1 MRSAQMRYNKELQ
14 SLAADAQQRIAINQQ
29 RDKMRRLMQ
38 SIANGKEEVPVAD
51 LLLAAE
57 LANVSMT
64 EEQKKLYFT
73 TPYANKF
80 ASTWEPN
87 TPRTDY
93 GLECSPRAVKW
104 RQFDAAL
111 KHARLQN
118 HGDVAS
124 ALEYYANKEA
134 QALADEKRRD
144 EEAKALA
151 QARAQASNTNVK
163 PTGGISDDQLK
174 MVHKIVK
181 QRLATQYSEI
191 RTAFRAFDKDHSGN
205 ISAKE
210 CTEALLA
217 LNVGVPRKWIDHL
230 VNIADY
236 DRDGEINYK
245 EFARILTSEDITK
258 IKKEGAEE
266 EGLVDSE
273 RKDWY
278 NEENGITKKD
288 IFNAQSKIRDM
299 LMERGGLTK
308 MFRNVDEDKSGWCS
322 RAEMRRL
329 VMNLNLETV
338 IRPKVIEEIINMMDV
353 DKDDHINFKE
363 YARVITAENIL
374 DLGVVKKNPMGGQW
388 RAGQGN

>member
-1 MRSAQMRYNKELQ
+1 MSWHNYACTTTRTHAHAHAYGADTTCTFHVWCTAQ
-14 SLAADAQQRIAINQQ
+14 
-29 RDKMRRLMQ
+29 
-38 SIANGKEEVPVAD
+38 
-51 LLLAAE
+51 
-57 LANVSMT
+57 
-64 EEQKKLYFT
+64 
-73 TPYANKF
+73 
-80 ASTWEPN
+80 
-87 TPRTDY
+87 
-93 GLECSPRAVKW
+93 
-104 RQFDAAL
+104 
-111 KHARLQN
+111 
-118 HGDVAS
+118 
-124 ALEYYANKEA
+124 A

-236 DRDGEINYK
+236 DRCVSSNLGGHSCSHITRKQCSFLRNYPTSQC
-245 EFARILTSEDITK
+245 FACTVMARSIIRSLHASSLARISRRSRRKGQKKKDSLTASART
-258 IKKEGAEE
+258 GACISVHRCYCFIAATAFSLPSA
-266 EGLVDSE
+266 GSQSGSSCADHI
-273 RKDWY
+273 RRY

-353 DKDDHINFKE
+353 DKVRS
-363 YARVITAENIL
+363 ACWCPL
-374 DLGVVKKNPMGGQW
+374 
-388 RAGQGN
+388 